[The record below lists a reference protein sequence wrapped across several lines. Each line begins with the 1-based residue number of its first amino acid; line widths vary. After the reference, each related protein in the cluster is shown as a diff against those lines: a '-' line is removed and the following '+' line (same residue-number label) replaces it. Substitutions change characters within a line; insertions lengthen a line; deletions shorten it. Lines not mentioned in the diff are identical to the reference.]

1 MPQFGQG
8 PLWPESTDH
17 GKAGIKTGWGRT
29 KEEAQCCALEQMR
42 DGLTDNSHLALSSQV
57 NFSFISHSFVYFFLV
72 ILSHF
77 IVTVHLLPP
86 QWQPKKTGITLFKR
100 ETEAERCL
108 ISAHRQQKERK
119 NKEGK
124 GEVRRRGNRA
134 GAAQRRKGWQHK
146 GWFSFCF
153 FSSINIWAPAC
164 IYPHSLFMNQ
174 PGKNTSREEDE
185 NAKARDSSNQPW
197 FKWHWVTEPGVLW
210 LAVHMRRCAHARR
223 SALMT
228 GRTY

>member
-1 MPQFGQG
+1 MRPAFTQLTSTWQHWTSSPRMPQFGQG

-17 GKAGIKTGWGRT
+17 GKAGIKTGWGQT

-57 NFSFISHSFVYFFLV
+57 NFSFISHSFVYFFFYILKV

-124 GEVRRRGNRA
+124 GKVRRRGNRA
-134 GAAQRRKGWQHK
+134 GAARCSSEKEGLAAQRMVLLL
-146 GWFSFCF
+146 F
-153 FSSINIWAPAC
+153 F
-164 IYPHSLFMNQ
+164 
-174 PGKNTSREEDE
+174 
-185 NAKARDSSNQPW
+185 
-197 FKWHWVTEPGVLW
+197 
-210 LAVHMRRCAHARR
+210 
-223 SALMT
+223 
-228 GRTY
+228 